1 MRRGSSSSGG
11 ATGLGFDELLR
22 RDHGRGQQRDSNSR
36 PRQQQQQM
44 IMEPK
49 TNYNNKHELRRGS
62 QDGSHNRNR
71 SNSRQKRMKNPRW
84 RTDVLDRQLREIYMK
99 LLPSKEE
106 IWMKKK
112 CFNKIQKILNKKFKD
127 SALRMFGSS
136 ANNLGICK
144 NHDIDLSLEIDIST
158 NDSENENENSSSDS
172 ENSNSNSN
180 EDDQVQVR
188 LTQQYVVKTMAK
200 LLRRNRMAKVMPI
213 PKARVPIV
221 KFTEPQTGIE
231 CDICVNNLLAV
242 ENTVMLRKYSEID
255 PRLKEL
261 VILVKHWSKRRGVNG
276 AFRGTLSSYAYVIM
290 CIHLLQTVQPAIL
303 PCLQSSHYQPTIN
316 KVVDSWEC
324 KYCGDLSHFRNFGAL
339 NKSTSAELLYQFFYY
354 WAYQH
359 NYKAS
364 VISMRV
370 GDWFSK
376 EDKGWTTRKAGD
388 NHLICIEDPF
398 QLSNDLGRVVSRRTI
413 FFLRDEFKRAADIM
427 GNASDPIRAGL
438 FDILGE
444 AEKEQKLKMHEDS
457 VRSRSKSQ

>member
-1 MRRGSSSSGG
+1 M
-11 ATGLGFDELLR
+11 
-22 RDHGRGQQRDSNSR
+22 
-36 PRQQQQQM
+36 
-44 IMEPK
+44 MEPK
-49 TNYNNKHELRRGS
+49 TNYNGRNNGGMKHPSRRGS
-62 QDGSHNRNR
+62 QDGYNHSRG
-71 SNSRQKRMKNPRW
+71 NSRQKRMKNPRW
-84 RTDVLDRQLREIYMK
+84 RTDILDRQLREIYMK
-99 LLPSKEE
+99 LLPTKEE

-144 NHDIDLSLEIDIST
+144 NHDIDLSLEIDISN
-158 NDSENENENSSSDS
+158 NDSENENSSSDTES
-172 ENSNSNSN
+172 SNSN
-180 EDDQVQVR
+180 EDDQAQVR
-188 LTQQYVVKTMAK
+188 VTQQYVVKTMAK
-200 LLRRNRMAKVMPI
+200 LLRRNRMTKVMPI

-261 VILVKHWSKRRGVNG
+261 VILVKHWSKCRGVNG

-324 KYCGDLSHFRNFGAL
+324 KYCGDLSQFRNFGAL

-376 EDKGWTTRKAGD
+376 EDKGWTSRKAGD

-398 QLSNDLGRVVSRRTI
+398 QLSNDLGRVVSRKTI

-427 GNASDPIRAGL
+427 ANAVDPIRAGL

-444 AEKEQKLKMHEDS
+444 EEKEQKLKMHEE
-457 VRSRSKSQ
+457 VNARSRSKSN